1 MDQIRIVTDSTCDL
15 PDEVLK
21 EYDIAVAPL
30 TVRFGQKSFKDRVE
44 ITTEEFF
51 EKMGKSK
58 EVPST
63 SQVSVGEFTDIFK
76 ALGEDGGTVLGL
88 FLSSRL
94 SGTYQSAVIAR
105 NVLGLENIHVMDTK
119 LTTLAHGLVVLKAA
133 QMARDGHSLQEIKDM
148 VTYMSDNMYSI
159 IILGTLTYVEK
170 GGRIGAGTALVGNLL
185 NIMPVVTFSEG
196 EVKLLGK
203 IRGRKRTV
211 SWLVNHIENLGIRLY
226 DRVVG
231 INYIGDSEIVGEVK
245 DALNKG
251 FNAKEFVVGTV
262 GSVIGTYS
270 GPDMALGVYFLK

>member
-21 EYDIAVAPL
+21 EYNIAVAPL
-30 TVRFGQKSFKDRVE
+30 TVRFGQRSFKDRVE
-44 ITTEEFF
+44 ISTEEFF

-76 ALGEDGGTVLGL
+76 ALGENGGTVLGL

-133 QMARDGHSLQEIKDM
+133 QMARDGHSLQEIKNM

-211 SWLVNHIENLGIRLY
+211 SWLVNHIENLGIRLK

-231 INYIGDSEIVGEVK
+231 INYIGDSKIVGEVK
-245 DALNKG
+245 DALKKG

-270 GPDMALGVYFLK
+270 GPDMALGVYFIK

>member
-15 PDEVLK
+15 PNEVLK

-30 TVRFGQKSFKDRVE
+30 TVRFGQQSFKDRVE

-211 SWLVNHIENLGIRLY
+211 SWLVNHIENLGIRLK

-231 INYIGDSEIVGEVK
+231 INYIGDSKIVGEVK
-245 DALNKG
+245 DALKKG

>member
-21 EYDIAVAPL
+21 EYNIAVAPL
-30 TVRFGQKSFKDRVE
+30 TVRFGQQSFKDRVE
-44 ITTEEFF
+44 ITTKEFF

-76 ALGEDGGTVLGL
+76 ALGENGGTVLGL

-119 LTTLAHGLVVLKAA
+119 LTTLAQGLVVLKAA
-133 QMARDGHSLQEIKDM
+133 QMARNGHSLQEIKDM

-211 SWLVNHIENLGIRLY
+211 SWLVNHIENLGIRLK

-231 INYIGDSEIVGEVK
+231 INYIGDSKIVGEVK
-245 DALNKG
+245 DALKKG

-270 GPDMALGVYFLK
+270 GPDMALGVYFIK

>member
-15 PDEVLK
+15 PNEVLK

-245 DALNKG
+245 DALKKG

>member
-15 PDEVLK
+15 PNEVLK

-211 SWLVNHIENLGIRLY
+211 SWLVNHIENLGIRLK

-231 INYIGDSEIVGEVK
+231 INYIGDSKIVGEVK
-245 DALNKG
+245 DALKKG

-270 GPDMALGVYFLK
+270 GPDMALGVYFIK

>member
-21 EYDIAVAPL
+21 EYNIAVAPL

-231 INYIGDSEIVGEVK
+231 INYIGDSKIVGEVK
-245 DALNKG
+245 DALKKG

>member
-15 PDEVLK
+15 PNEVLK
-21 EYDIAVAPL
+21 EYNIAVAPL

-76 ALGEDGGTVLGL
+76 ALGGDGGTVLGL

-133 QMARDGHSLQEIKDM
+133 QMARNGHSLQEIKDM

-211 SWLVNHIENLGIRLY
+211 SWLVNHIENLGIRLK

-231 INYIGDSEIVGEVK
+231 INYIGDSKIVGEVK
-245 DALNKG
+245 DALKKG

>member
-1 MDQIRIVTDSTCDL
+1 
-15 PDEVLK
+15 
-21 EYDIAVAPL
+21 
-30 TVRFGQKSFKDRVE
+30 VE

-76 ALGEDGGTVLGL
+76 ALGGDGGTVLGL

-119 LTTLAHGLVVLKAA
+119 LTTLAQGLVVLKAA
-133 QMARDGHSLQEIKDM
+133 QMARNGHSLQEIKDM

-211 SWLVNHIENLGIRLY
+211 SWLVNHIENLGIRLK

-231 INYIGDSEIVGEVK
+231 INYIGDSKIVGEVK
-245 DALNKG
+245 DALKKG

-270 GPDMALGVYFLK
+270 GPDMALGVYFIK

>member
-21 EYDIAVAPL
+21 EYDIVVAPL
-30 TVRFGQKSFKDRVE
+30 TVRFGQQSFKDRVE
-44 ITTEEFF
+44 ITTTEFF

-76 ALGEDGGTVLGL
+76 ALGGAGRTVLGL
-88 FLSSRL
+88 FLSARL

-119 LTTLAHGLVVLKAA
+119 LTTLAHGMVVLKAA
-133 QMARDGHSLQEIKDM
+133 QMAKDGHSLQEIKNM

-211 SWLVNHIENLGIRLY
+211 SWLVDHIENLGIRLY

>member
-21 EYDIAVAPL
+21 EYNIAVAPL
-30 TVRFGQKSFKDRVE
+30 TVRFGQRSFKDRVE
-44 ITTEEFF
+44 ISTEEFF

-76 ALGEDGGTVLGL
+76 ALGENGGTVLGL

-119 LTTLAHGLVVLKAA
+119 LTTLAQGLVVLKAA

-211 SWLVNHIENLGIRLY
+211 SWLVNHIENLGIRLK

-231 INYIGDSEIVGEVK
+231 INYIGDSKIVGEVK
-245 DALNKG
+245 DALKKG

-270 GPDMALGVYFLK
+270 GPDMALGVYFIK

>member
-15 PDEVLK
+15 PNEVLK

-231 INYIGDSEIVGEVK
+231 INYIGDSKIVGEVK

>member
-15 PDEVLK
+15 PNEVLK
-21 EYDIAVAPL
+21 EYNIAVAPL

-231 INYIGDSEIVGEVK
+231 INYIGDSKIVGEVK
-245 DALNKG
+245 DALKKG

>member
-15 PDEVLK
+15 PNEVLK

-30 TVRFGQKSFKDRVE
+30 TVRFGQQSFKDRVE

-231 INYIGDSEIVGEVK
+231 INYIGDSKIVGEVK
-245 DALNKG
+245 DALKKG

>member
-21 EYDIAVAPL
+21 EYNIAVAPL
-30 TVRFGQKSFKDRVE
+30 TVRFGQQSFKERVE
-44 ITTEEFF
+44 ITTKEFF

-76 ALGEDGGTVLGL
+76 ALGENGGTVLGL

-119 LTTLAHGLVVLKAA
+119 LTTLAQGLVVLKAA
-133 QMARDGHSLQEIKDM
+133 QMARNGHSLQEIKDM

-211 SWLVNHIENLGIRLY
+211 SWLVNHIENLGIRLK

-231 INYIGDSEIVGEVK
+231 INYIGDSKIVGEVK
-245 DALNKG
+245 DALKKG

-270 GPDMALGVYFLK
+270 GPDMALGVYFIK

>member
-21 EYDIAVAPL
+21 EYNIAVAPL
-30 TVRFGQKSFKDRVE
+30 TVRFGQQSFKDRVE
-44 ITTEEFF
+44 ITTKEFF

-76 ALGEDGGTVLGL
+76 ALGENGGTVLGL

-119 LTTLAHGLVVLKAA
+119 LTTLAQGLVVLNAA
-133 QMARDGHSLQEIKDM
+133 QMARNGHSLQEIKDM

-211 SWLVNHIENLGIRLY
+211 SWLVNHIENLGIRLK

-231 INYIGDSEIVGEVK
+231 INYIGDSKIVGEVK
-245 DALNKG
+245 DALKKG

-270 GPDMALGVYFLK
+270 GPDMALGVYFIK

>member
-15 PDEVLK
+15 PNEVLK

-231 INYIGDSEIVGEVK
+231 INYIGDSKIVGEVK
-245 DALNKG
+245 DALKKG

-270 GPDMALGVYFLK
+270 GPDMALGVYF

>member
-30 TVRFGQKSFKDRVE
+30 TVRFGQQSFKDRVD

-76 ALGEDGGTVLGL
+76 ALGGAGRTVLGL
-88 FLSSRL
+88 FLSARL

-119 LTTLAHGLVVLKAA
+119 LTTLAHGMVVLKAA
-133 QMARDGHSLQEIKDM
+133 QMAKDGHSLQEIKNM

-211 SWLVNHIENLGIRLY
+211 SWLVDHIENLGIRLY

>member
-21 EYDIAVAPL
+21 EYNIAVAPL
-30 TVRFGQKSFKDRVE
+30 TVRFGQQSFKDRVE

-76 ALGEDGGTVLGL
+76 ALGKDGGTVLGL

-133 QMARDGHSLQEIKDM
+133 QMARDGHSLQEIKNM

-203 IRGRKRTV
+203 IRGRKRMV
-211 SWLVNHIENLGIRLY
+211 SWLVDHIENLGIRLY

-245 DALNKG
+245 DALKKG

>member
-15 PDEVLK
+15 PNEVLK

-231 INYIGDSEIVGEVK
+231 INYIGDSKIVGEVK
-245 DALNKG
+245 DALKKG

>member
-1 MDQIRIVTDSTCDL
+1 
-15 PDEVLK
+15 
-21 EYDIAVAPL
+21 
-30 TVRFGQKSFKDRVE
+30 
-44 ITTEEFF
+44 
-51 EKMGKSK
+51 
-58 EVPST
+58 
-63 SQVSVGEFTDIFK
+63 
-76 ALGEDGGTVLGL
+76 
-88 FLSSRL
+88 
-94 SGTYQSAVIAR
+94 
-105 NVLGLENIHVMDTK
+105 
-119 LTTLAHGLVVLKAA
+119 
-133 QMARDGHSLQEIKDM
+133 M

-231 INYIGDSEIVGEVK
+231 INYIGDSKIVGEVK
-245 DALNKG
+245 DALKKG